1 MYLCILCYN
10 LLQIRKGELLRRQRE
25 STLIAEPDTLKYLQ
39 KERTLWQQGFIQHI
53 KDGTEYY
60 RVSLTCQNKHI
71 SLGSFDDYKTAAAVY
86 SEANAIVRDE
96 KSSHF
101 VNAAE
106 KITSYSS
113 CTSAL
118 AFEKFMI
125 LLNLRDNNIYIKT
138 PVYLCDKYFLY
149 FFSPEI
155 VLTFDIED
163 LFYYSG
169 HKIMSRGG
177 YFFVNDFGM
186 QTSILARFGIRSH
199 SVKGKDYLFRNGDEH
214 DFRYSNVAVVN
225 RYNGVEQ
232 IEKNGRILYRTRI
245 HINGNY
251 TIGTYTSENEAAI
264 AYNRAIDLLAEQLPD
279 FKNYTRNYIEGLS
292 HIEYASIY
300 NTVKISRRFRHYIE
314 QLGLTY

>member
-1 MYLCILCYN
+1 MATGVYTAY
-10 LLQIRKGELLRRQRE
+10 K
-25 STLIAEPDTLKYLQ
+25 
-39 KERTLWQQGFIQHI
+39 

-118 AFEKFMI
+118 AFEKFII

-138 PVYLCDKYFLY
+138 PVY
-149 FFSPEI
+149 
-155 VLTFDIED
+155 
-163 LFYYSG
+163 YYSG

-264 AYNRAIDLLAEQLPD
+264 AYNRAIDLLAEQLLD

>member
-1 MYLCILCYN
+1 
-10 LLQIRKGELLRRQRE
+10 
-25 STLIAEPDTLKYLQ
+25 
-39 KERTLWQQGFIQHI
+39 
-53 KDGTEYY
+53 
-60 RVSLTCQNKHI
+60 
-71 SLGSFDDYKTAAAVY
+71 
-86 SEANAIVRDE
+86 
-96 KSSHF
+96 
-101 VNAAE
+101 
-106 KITSYSS
+106 
-113 CTSAL
+113 
-118 AFEKFMI
+118 MI

-177 YFFVNDFGM
+177 YFFVKDFRYAD
-186 QTSILARFGIRSH
+186 QYLARFGIRSH

-300 NTVKISRRFRHYIE
+300 NTVKISRRFRRYLWTVRTHLLKSGRNQIIDQE
-314 QLGLTY
+314 FLPAFTYFVQTQIILRYLPAQTLLSFYFWLM

>member
-1 MYLCILCYN
+1 MATGVYTAY
-10 LLQIRKGELLRRQRE
+10 K
-25 STLIAEPDTLKYLQ
+25 
-39 KERTLWQQGFIQHI
+39 

-245 HINGNY
+245 HINGNLPSALIRRKMKPRLPITAPLIY
-251 TIGTYTSENEAAI
+251 LQNSCRILRTTPGIISKDCPTSNT
-264 AYNRAIDLLAEQLPD
+264 LL
-279 FKNYTRNYIEGLS
+279 FIIR
-292 HIEYASIY
+292 
-300 NTVKISRRFRHYIE
+300 
-314 QLGLTY
+314 

>member
-1 MYLCILCYN
+1 MATGVYTAY
-10 LLQIRKGELLRRQRE
+10 K
-25 STLIAEPDTLKYLQ
+25 
-39 KERTLWQQGFIQHI
+39 

-264 AYNRAIDLLAEQLPD
+264 AYNRAIDLLAEQLTD

>member
-1 MYLCILCYN
+1 MCI
-10 LLQIRKGELLRRQRE
+10 
-25 STLIAEPDTLKYLQ
+25 
-39 KERTLWQQGFIQHI
+39 
-53 KDGTEYY
+53 
-60 RVSLTCQNKHI
+60 
-71 SLGSFDDYKTAAAVY
+71 
-86 SEANAIVRDE
+86 RD
-96 KSSHF
+96 S
-101 VNAAE
+101 
-106 KITSYSS
+106 
-113 CTSAL
+113 
-118 AFEKFMI
+118 
-125 LLNLRDNNIYIKT
+125 
-138 PVYLCDKYFLY
+138 

-214 DFRYSNVAVVN
+214 DFRYSNVAIVN

-232 IEKNGRILYRTRI
+232 IEKNGRILYKTRI

-300 NTVKISRRFRHYIE
+300 NTVKISRRFRRYIE

>member
-1 MYLCILCYN
+1 MATGVYTAY
-10 LLQIRKGELLRRQRE
+10 K
-25 STLIAEPDTLKYLQ
+25 
-39 KERTLWQQGFIQHI
+39 

-300 NTVKISRRFRHYIE
+300 NTVKI
-314 QLGLTY
+314 

>member
-1 MYLCILCYN
+1 MHFM
-10 LLQIRKGELLRRQRE
+10 LQSFTDTWGGAFTQAARIHSYRRTGYIKISTKGEDVMA
-25 STLIAEPDTLKYLQ
+25 TGVYTAYK
-39 KERTLWQQGFIQHI
+39 

-264 AYNRAIDLLAEQLPD
+264 AYNRAIDLLAKQLPD

-300 NTVKISRRFRHYIE
+300 NTVKISRSFRHYIE